1 MKSTYDITSALYKAI
16 NVPSITDIIDGE
28 IFRGDIP
35 AKRQKQ
41 DIQVAVLVNENKYLQ
56 TGYVNVNF
64 YCPHIAEG
72 KPNLIKLNEVNTA
85 LMAILDNKGI
95 ESIRFDV
102 ENQSG
107 PLLDREPGRDGI
119 YFSNLKI
126 KFNT

>member
-1 MKSTYDITSALYKAI
+1 MKSTYDITKALYIAL
-16 NVPSITDIIDGE
+16 NVPSITDLIDGE

-35 AKRQKQ
+35 ANRQKQ
-41 DIQVAVLVNENKYLQ
+41 DIEIGVLVNENKYLQ

-64 YCPHIAEG
+64 YCPQISEG
-72 KPNLIKLNEVNTA
+72 KPNLIKLDEVNSA
-85 LMAILDNKGI
+85 LMAILDNKLIGG
-95 ESIRFDV
+95 IRFDV

-107 PLLDREPGRDGI
+107 PILDKEPGRDGI

>member
-1 MKSTYDITSALYKAI
+1 MKSTFDITKALYIAL
-16 NVPSITDIIDGE
+16 NVPSITDLIDGE

-35 AKRQKQ
+35 ANRQKQ
-41 DIQVAVLVNENKYLQ
+41 DIEITVLVNENKYLQ

-64 YCPHIAEG
+64 YCPHISEG
-72 KPNLIKLNEVNTA
+72 KPNLIKMNEVNSA
-85 LMAILDNKGI
+85 LMAILDNKLIGG
-95 ESIRFDV
+95 IRFDV

-107 PLLDREPGRDGI
+107 PMADKEPGRDGI